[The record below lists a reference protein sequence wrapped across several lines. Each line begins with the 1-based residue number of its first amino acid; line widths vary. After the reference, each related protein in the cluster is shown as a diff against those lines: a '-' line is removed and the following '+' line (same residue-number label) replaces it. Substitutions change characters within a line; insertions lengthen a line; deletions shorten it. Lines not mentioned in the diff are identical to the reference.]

1 MIVSTNK
8 IGSVLK
14 NVKLSKK
21 ISIVKDID
29 TNLGSL
35 VAVKVIKVN
44 QKYNK
49 LELFNGRQ
57 VILTEGDVV
66 IGAFGN
72 RMAASGMTGS
82 VPEDL
87 NPFDRVHI

>member
-49 LELFNGRQ
+49 L
-57 VILTEGDVV
+57 I
-66 IGAFGN
+66 
-72 RMAASGMTGS
+72 
-82 VPEDL
+82 
-87 NPFDRVHI
+87 